1 MKRTIMLEES
11 AWMNSQFSIARF
23 YGGVKWNG
31 KDYLLVNK
39 EGITLEEL
47 SNPQS
52 PHYVGDGEM
61 AIMPGEPA
69 DLVMDDWLPVY
80 RSLGRE
86 EFIKLLKRGVSLE
99 EAKSICINHLK

>member
-1 MKRTIMLEES
+1 
-11 AWMNSQFSIARF
+11 
-23 YGGVKWNG
+23 
-31 KDYLLVNK
+31 
-39 EGITLEEL
+39 
-47 SNPQS
+47 
-52 PHYVGDGEM
+52 
-61 AIMPGEPA
+61 MPGEPA